1 MLKEVAEV
9 DDDDSDDDEVTE
21 EMYEAGKQM
30 VEKASEAFKSR
41 FKKMI
46 VESLYDGGGKARNPP
61 SFEESHLTRLERQ
74 LFRVGRESCEDFT
87 RWKYQTNERMET
99 CAMVTSEEKDAIEK
113 ENRGSF
119 RQRRRERRAAETEKL
134 LITHT

>member
-9 DDDDSDDDEVTE
+9 DDDDDSDDDEVTE

-46 VESLYDGGGKARNPP
+46 VRVYTTAAGK
-61 SFEESHLTRLERQ
+61 
-74 LFRVGRESCEDFT
+74 
-87 RWKYQTNERMET
+87 
-99 CAMVTSEEKDAIEK
+99 
-113 ENRGSF
+113 RG
-119 RQRRRERRAAETEKL
+119 TV
-134 LITHT
+134 